1 MSACRCCPEGL
12 RTSED
17 YASAMAEDVVYDD
30 WMNDSDA
37 IIWHIERDPVLASTI
52 TSVWLM
58 DAEPD
63 PERFDDITT
72 RSLST
77 IPRLRQRVVA
87 DPVGVTTPRWEDDPD
102 FDLDRHVQELEL
114 GEGED
119 LFELAAVLA
128 AEGFD
133 RDHPLWELYLI
144 NGLPDGR
151 AAVIMKIHHAVA
163 DGVGMLRMTEGL
175 IETSRELDPSK
186 HPDIPAPDPEVE
198 TRARPQPFG
207 GMGEVLS
214 HRIQSDVEMA
224 GRLGRAVVGQFFH
237 AARHPV
243 SSTRE
248 FVEAAGSVGRMVE
261 PASAPLSPLFAS
273 RSAQTGFDALN
284 VPLRDLKAAG
294 KATGA
299 TLNDLFVAA
308 VLGGMGRYHDHH
320 GEDVSELRMNMPI
333 NVRSKGERTD
343 AGNQFVPARFHVPI
357 DIEDPAERVTALH
370 EILAATQAEP
380 ALPLLDEISASINR
394 MGIIAATRILGGML
408 KAVDLTTSNVPGPW
422 FPVYTAGAR
431 IEHMY
436 PFGPL
441 AGSAVNITLLSFDG
455 SCEIGINADRSS
467 VDDLDVL
474 TRCVT
479 EGFAEVVALGWGRSS

>member
-1 MSACRCCPEGL
+1 MRAL
-12 RTSED
+12 T
-17 YASAMAEDVVYDD
+17 A
-30 WMNDSDA
+30 
-37 IIWHIERDPVLASTI
+37 
-52 TSVWLM
+52 
-58 DAEPD
+58 
-63 PERFDDITT
+63 
-72 RSLST
+72 

-87 DPVGVTTPRWEDDPD
+87 DPVGVTTPRWEADPD
-102 FDLDRHVQELEL
+102 FDSEHHIRELDLSDDD
-114 GEGED
+114 D
-119 LFELAAVLA
+119 LFTKAAELA

-133 RDHPLWELYLI
+133 RDHPLWELYLVH
-144 NGLPDGR
+144 GLPEGK
-151 AAVIMKIHHAVA
+151 AGVIMKIHHAVA
-163 DGVGMLRMTEGL
+163 DGVGMLKMTEGL
-175 IETSRELDPSK
+175 IETEREPDPSK
-186 HPDIPAPDPEVE
+186 AAASLPPERDLDATHE
-198 TRARPQPFG
+198 PRPFG
-207 GMGEVLS
+207 GIGEALS
-214 HRIQSDVEMA
+214 HRVQTDVEMA
-224 GRLGRAVVGQFFH
+224 GRLGRAAVGQFFH

-248 FVEAAGSVGRMVE
+248 FVEAATSVGRMVE
-261 PASAPLSPLFAS
+261 PARAPLSPLFQA
-273 RSAQTGFDALN
+273 RSADTGFDALSI
-284 VPLRDLKAAG
+284 PLRDLKAASR
-294 KATGA
+294 ATGA

-320 GEDVSELRMNMPI
+320 GHDVAELRMNMPI
-333 NVRSKGERTD
+333 NVRSQGEQTD

-357 DIEDPAERVTALH
+357 DIEDPAERVAALH
-370 EILAATQAEP
+370 NILAATRAEP

-455 SCEIGINADRSS
+455 ACEIGINADRSS

-474 TRCVT
+474 TGHIT

>member
-1 MSACRCCPEGL
+1 MRRTTEG
-12 RTSED
+12 
-17 YASAMAEDVVYDD
+17 YAALMGQEVVYDD

-37 IIWHIERDPVLASTI
+37 IIWHIERDPVLTSTI
-52 TSVWLM
+52 TSVWIL
-58 DAEPD
+58 DTEPD
-63 PERFDDITT
+63 PERFDEITARAL
-72 RSLST
+72 RS

-87 DPVGVTTPRWEDDPD
+87 DPVGVSTPRWEDDPD
-102 FDLDRHVQELEL
+102 FDPEHHVREM
-114 GEGED
+114 
-119 LFELAAVLA
+119 ELAAEDDLLAKAAELA

-133 RDHPLWELYLI
+133 RDRPLWELHLVH
-144 NGLPDGR
+144 GLPEGK

-175 IETSRELDPSK
+175 IETERDPDPSQ
-186 HPDIPAPDPEVE
+186 PAESEPPAVNATHEP
-198 TRARPQPFG
+198 RPFG
-207 GMGEVLS
+207 GIGEALG
-214 HRIQSDVEMA
+214 HRIQTDVEMA
-224 GRLGRAVVGQFFH
+224 GRLGRAAMGQVFH

-248 FVEAAGSVGRMVE
+248 FVEAATSVGRLVE
-261 PASAPLSPLFAS
+261 PASAPLSPLFQA
-273 RSAQTGFDALN
+273 RSAETGFDALSI
-284 VPLRDLKAAG
+284 PLRDLKAAS
-294 KATGA
+294 KATGS

-320 GEDVSELRMNMPI
+320 GRDVSELRMNMPI
-333 NVRSKGERTD
+333 SVRAKGEDVD

-357 DIEDPAERVTALH
+357 DIEDPAERVAALH
-370 EILAATQAEP
+370 EILAATRAEP

-422 FPVYTAGAR
+422 FPVYSAGAR

-441 AGSAVNITLLSFDG
+441 AGAAVNITLLSFDG
-455 SCEIGINADRSS
+455 SCEIGVNADRSS
-467 VDDLDVL
+467 VGDLDVL
-474 TRCVT
+474 TKYLT
-479 EGFAEVVALGWGRSS
+479 EGFAEVVALGWSRSS

>member
-1 MSACRCCPEGL
+1 
-12 RTSED
+12 
-17 YASAMAEDVVYDD
+17 MAEDVVYDE

-37 IIWHIERDPVLASTI
+37 IIWHIERDPVLTSTI

-58 DAEPD
+58 DTEPD
-63 PERFDDITT
+63 PDRFDDITR
-72 RSLST
+72 RSLAT

-87 DPVGVTTPRWEDDPD
+87 DPVGLSTPRWEDDPD
-102 FDLDRHVQELEL
+102 FDIERHVRELEL
-114 GEGED
+114 DDDED
-119 LFELAAVLA
+119 LFEQAAALA

-144 NGLPDGR
+144 NGLPEGR

-163 DGVGMLRMTEGL
+163 DGVGMLKMTEGL

-186 HPDIPAPDPEVE
+186 HPEIPQPEPGPDSSG
-198 TRARPQPFG
+198 RPQPFG

-214 HRIQSDVEMA
+214 HRIQTDVEMV

-237 AARHPV
+237 AARHPWA
-243 SSTRE
+243 STLE

-261 PASAPLSPLFAS
+261 PASAPLSPLLQS
-273 RSAQTGFDALN
+273 RSERTSFDALT

-294 KATGA
+294 RATGS

-320 GEDVSELRMNMPI
+320 GQNVSELRMNMPI
-333 NVRSKGERTD
+333 NVRPKGEQTD

-357 DIEDPAERVTALH
+357 DIADPAERVAALR

-380 ALPLLDEISASINR
+380 SLPLLDEISASINR
-394 MGIIAATRILGGML
+394 MGILAATRILGGML

-422 FPVYTAGAR
+422 FPVYSAGAR

-455 SCEIGINADRSS
+455 SCEIGINADQAS
-467 VDDLDVL
+467 VADPDVL

-479 EGFAEVVALGWGRSS
+479 EGFAEIVALGWARSS